1 MIWREH
7 NRCCFDTGMFNE
19 TTNEVIKN
27 FQGLEVY
34 SFMSYIGSPVGGVK
48 HICNL
53 SISLSKKKLVLSIA
67 ALFLSFFGF
76 FFFLLFSLFL
86 LVFVSASYL
95 SYLFFL
101 SMYISYI
108 NQWVNLTHSTP
119 QKLKKKNQLNHLLYA
134 STSYTQPKVSAE
146 IFPTFQINLSLD
158 KKLIEVPCLM
168 ISNLSS

>member
-19 TTNEVIKN
+19 TTNEDIKN
-27 FQGLEVY
+27 FPGLEVD

-53 SISLSKKKLVLSIA
+53 SISLSKKKLVSSIA
-67 ALFLSFFGF
+67 ALSCLFLVFFL
-76 FFFLLFSLFL
+76 LLFSLFL

-95 SYLFFL
+95 SYIFFL
-101 SMYISYI
+101 SMHISYI

-119 QKLKKKNQLNHLLYA
+119 QKLKKK
-134 STSYTQPKVSAE
+134 K
-146 IFPTFQINLSLD
+146 
-158 KKLIEVPCLM
+158 
-168 ISNLSS
+168 IS